1 MKIKQGFMLREVAG
15 NFVVVAVGE
24 ASKNFNG
31 VINLNESGAF
41 LWKQLM
47 SETTNDKLL
56 DALLNEYSGDVNKE
70 GLLKSAING
79 MVAQL
84 NDPYSGYMEVEDAAD
99 VFTALKQQ
107 GIAIRLMKNYLR
119 ICAGS
124 DAENKAVLEAL
135 EAALK
140 GA

>member
-56 DALLNEYSGDVNKE
+56 DALLNEYDVSEEIAKKDIEMFVNK
-70 GLLKSAING
+70 LK
-79 MVAQL
+79 
-84 NDPYSGYMEVEDAAD
+84 EAD
-99 VFTALKQQ
+99 
-107 GIAIRLMKNYLR
+107 I
-119 ICAGS
+119 
-124 DAENKAVLEAL
+124 LE
-135 EAALK
+135 
-140 GA
+140 